1 MVPLSLEQLRD
12 YQSNSFRLTPKLRIT
27 DRQEAIDFVN
37 QRGFIFFWPIS
48 GITLPSLWTSVA
60 GDRAVASN
68 HDDPGHITWGW
79 KDDLLGERVWYY
91 AKVLRKKA
99 TMISLDTAPYF
110 YALSENYGDYEHDY
124 LTQYAQGHMTA
135 EAKTI
140 YETLLESGALDTISL
155 RRKARMTNRSSD
167 SRFNTAITALQADF
181 KLLPVGVARAGGW
194 NYAFIYDIVARYYP
208 DLPQQARHI
217 TERDARKKLVSR
229 YFRSVGAAQKNDVSK
244 IFGWSRKVTERAL
257 LNLVEI
263 GAIQRGFEIRGYS
276 GEWFALPE
284 LI

>member
-1 MVPLSLEQLRD
+1 
-12 YQSNSFRLTPKLRIT
+12 
-27 DRQEAIDFVN
+27 
-37 QRGFIFFWPIS
+37 
-48 GITLPSLWTSVA
+48 
-60 GDRAVASN
+60 
-68 HDDPGHITWGW
+68 
-79 KDDLLGERVWYY
+79 
-91 AKVLRKKA
+91 
-99 TMISLDTAPYF
+99 
-110 YALSENYGDYEHDY
+110 
-124 LTQYAQGHMTA
+124 MTA

>member
-1 MVPLSLEQLRD
+1 MVSLSLERLRA
-12 YQSNSFRLTPKLRIT
+12 YQANSFRLTPKLRIT
-27 DRQEAIDFVN
+27 DRQEAIDFVS

-79 KDDLLGERVWYY
+79 KDDLLGERIWYY

-99 TMISLDTAPYF
+99 TIISLDTAPYF
-110 YALSENYGDYEHDY
+110 YALSENYGDYEQDY
-124 LTQYAQGHMTA
+124 LTQYKQGRMTA

-140 YETLLESGALDTISL
+140 YETLLENGPLDTISL
-155 RRKARMTNRSSD
+155 RRKARLTSKSSD

-208 DLPQQARHI
+208 NLPQQARHI
-217 TERDARKKLVSR
+217 TEKDAQQKLAIL
-229 YFRSVGAAQKNDVSK
+229 YFQSVGAAQRKDVSK
-244 IFGWSRKVTERAL
+244 IFNWSRKITERIL

-263 GAIQRGFEIRGYS
+263 GAIQREFEIRGYS
-276 GEWFALPE
+276 DEWFALPE
-284 LI
+284 LR